1 MAESITAVPGI
12 RVGHWTDLEA
22 GTGCT
27 VVLCEQGAVAGVDV
41 RGAAPATRETD
52 VLKLGSLVGRA
63 HAILLTGGSAFGLD
77 AATGVMR
84 FLEQR
89 GVGFATQAGP
99 VPIVPAAAL
108 FDLNIGR
115 SDVRPDAAAGY
126 AACQAAG
133 ELVAEGCVGA
143 GTGATVAK
151 LGGPGGAIKSG
162 IGTACRELADG
173 TLVAALVAVNA
184 VGAVYDPRTGAPIAV
199 PRTGAAPAEPRS
211 AEPPTVPQTGTRLAE
226 LRTATTGWQLFGGT
240 NTTIGVIATTARLDT
255 GGVKRLAI
263 SGHDGLALAIRPAHT
278 VFDGDTLF
286 ALSLPE
292 PGRGDATPA
301 DLLALGQAAAEV
313 VAEAILRGVRAA
325 TALHGIPSVQ

>member
-1 MAESITAVPGI
+1 MADSITAIRGI

-22 GTGCT
+22 ATGCT
-27 VVLCEQGAVAGVDV
+27 VILCEQGAVAGVDV
-41 RGAAPATRETD
+41 RGAAPATRETEL
-52 VLKLGSLVGRA
+52 LKPGSLVGRA
-63 HAILLTGGSAFGLD
+63 HAILLSGGSAYGLD

-84 FLEQR
+84 FLEER
-89 GVGFATQAGP
+89 AVGFTTQAGP

-108 FDLNIGR
+108 FDLTIGR

-133 ELVAEGCVGA
+133 ETVAEGCVGA

-162 IGTACRELADG
+162 IGTACRQLADG

-184 VGAVYDPRTGAPIAV
+184 VGAVYDPATG
-199 PRTGAAPAEPRS
+199 EP
-211 AEPPTVPQTGTRLAE
+211 LA
-226 LRTATTGWQLFGGT
+226 LPRTATSGSPLTGGT
-240 NTTIGVIATTARLDT
+240 NTTIGVVATTARLDA
-255 GGVKRLAI
+255 GGVHRLAI
-263 SGHDGLALAIRPAHT
+263 SAQDGLALAIRPAHT

-292 PGRGDATPA
+292 PGRGDATSA
-301 DLLALGQAAAEV
+301 DLLALGQVAADV

-325 TALHGIPSVQ
+325 TALHGIPAAQ